1 MSNDNMIHRP
11 LHGAPGIYT
20 QVLFPGAL
28 LYVLF
33 IFYAAHLYPE
43 KLIRFKKCLW
53 KIKINFLPHIHQI
66 FFKRLDP
73 DPQDP

>member
-1 MSNDNMIHRP
+1 MSKDNMIYPP

-33 IFYAAHLYPE
+33 IFYAAHLHPE
-43 KLIRFKKCLW
+43 KTHSVQKMSMENK
-53 KIKINFLPHIHQI
+53 N
-66 FFKRLDP
+66 
-73 DPQDP
+73 

>member
-1 MSNDNMIHRP
+1 MIIMSKDHMIYPP

-43 KLIRFKKCLW
+43 KTHSVQKMSMENK
-53 KIKINFLPHIHQI
+53 N
-66 FFKRLDP
+66 
-73 DPQDP
+73 